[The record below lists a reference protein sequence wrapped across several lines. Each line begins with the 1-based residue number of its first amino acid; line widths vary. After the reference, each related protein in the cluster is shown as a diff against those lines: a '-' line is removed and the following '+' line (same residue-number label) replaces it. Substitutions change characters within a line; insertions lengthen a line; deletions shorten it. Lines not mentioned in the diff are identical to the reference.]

1 MRLVEYGRLGLSR
14 ILISTL
20 SKRLSGTL
28 MKTINVSFSEDEF
41 KQLLK
46 KKPRRMSWHDF
57 IVLNILGK
65 VNLQGLVPVTKEMF
79 VRSSGKNWAPYTI
92 RKGQEPF

>member
-1 MRLVEYGRLGLSR
+1 MLSR
-14 ILISTL
+14 A
-20 SKRLSGTL
+20 L

-46 KKPRRMSWHDF
+46 RKPRRMSWHDF